1 MASGRANLGL
11 KRPRVAAGDFR
22 KALELDST
30 YAEALTELQQLEVE
44 LGESLINNQ
53 PDGSNRPGR

>member
-22 KALELDST
+22 KALE
-30 YAEALTELQQLEVE
+30 VE